1 MFQPNMNDFKTTFI
15 FVLILCL
22 CMFTNTSCNKT
33 VGNTSYWVIEDSLRQ
48 LEQDSI
54 IKELN
59 RKRQKADSLM
69 KNDACVVGDIKL
81 GQTKRKYDEIV
92 KLMESEIGYDGI
104 GIDNIR
110 LIICDEKFYKGKL
123 YSVTLRHSYLY
134 PEYRAEYNSSP
145 YYNPEPYIKP
155 VISHFENKYGRA
167 DYNYECEN
175 EIRGHEVA
183 VEIRKVWTFPKKRIT
198 ITNKAKQYGGGP
210 EHADYELQIVID
222 SPEIA
227 DEIEKQERLK
237 AQERERKIKE
247 KEKAL
252 EIKRQKLFNTM

>member
-1 MFQPNMNDFKTTFI
+1 MSDFKTTFI
-15 FVLILCL
+15 FVLILWL
-22 CMFTNTSCNKT
+22 CMFANTSCNKT
-33 VGNTSYWVIEDSLRQ
+33 VGNTPYWVIEDSLRQ

-54 IKELN
+54 INELN
-59 RKRQKADSLM
+59 NKRLKADSLM
-69 KNDACVVGDIKL
+69 RNDICVVGDIKL
-81 GQTKRKYDEIV
+81 GQTKREYEKII
-92 KLMESEIGYDGI
+92 KQMKSEIGYDGV
-104 GIDNIR
+104 GFDDMK
-110 LIICDEKFYKGKL
+110 LLICDEKFYKGKL

-155 VISHFENKYGRA
+155 IISHFENKYGRA
-167 DYNYECEN
+167 DCNEEHED

-198 ITNKAKQYGGGP
+198 ITNKAAQYGGGT

-222 SPEIA
+222 SPGLA
-227 DEIEKQERLK
+227 DEIEQKERLK
-237 AQERERKIKE
+237 AQEKERKVRE

-252 EIKRQKLFNTM
+252 ETKRQNLFNTL